1 MPDNPIISDALAHY
15 HYLHQHP
22 ELSFEEHLTAG
33 YVREVL
39 ERYKVSC
46 QNVGA
51 TGVLGFI
58 PGQDSSRT
66 IALRADLDALP
77 ITEDS
82 THSILSTH
90 PGKMHACGHD
100 LHVSCLLG
108 ATGFLQSHRETLPQN
123 VLLIFQ
129 AGEEVLP
136 GGAQEVIQHPFFQS
150 HRPEWIVALHA
161 EPDLPVGSVGLCP
174 GQYMASGDEIYITL
188 EGPGGHAALPERSAD
203 LILIASHIVVAL
215 QQIVSR
221 HASPFIPS
229 VLTFGNICC
238 HSVMNMIPQQ
248 VRLEGTFR
256 TFDESWR
263 SAAKKKI
270 REISEAIARSMGAT
284 PSIKIVDGYPS
295 LYNDP
300 IKTGYTQTLLEKI
313 LGNDKV
319 VRLSQRMT
327 TEDFARYSQ
336 IIPATFIRL
345 GVQSPEHVCGKL
357 HTPEFYPDL
366 RALDYGI
373 RTLCEIS
380 LNPEPTCLSF

>member
-58 PGQDSSRT
+58 PGQNSSRT
-66 IALRADLDALP
+66 IAFRADMDALP

-129 AGEEVLP
+129 AGEEV
-136 GGAQEVIQHPFFQS
+136 
-150 HRPEWIVALHA
+150 
-161 EPDLPVGSVGLCP
+161 
-174 GQYMASGDEIYITL
+174 
-188 EGPGGHAALPERSAD
+188 
-203 LILIASHIVVAL
+203 
-215 QQIVSR
+215 
-221 HASPFIPS
+221 
-229 VLTFGNICC
+229 
-238 HSVMNMIPQQ
+238 
-248 VRLEGTFR
+248 
-256 TFDESWR
+256 
-263 SAAKKKI
+263 
-270 REISEAIARSMGAT
+270 
-284 PSIKIVDGYPS
+284 
-295 LYNDP
+295 
-300 IKTGYTQTLLEKI
+300 
-313 LGNDKV
+313 
-319 VRLSQRMT
+319 
-327 TEDFARYSQ
+327 
-336 IIPATFIRL
+336 
-345 GVQSPEHVCGKL
+345 
-357 HTPEFYPDL
+357 
-366 RALDYGI
+366 
-373 RTLCEIS
+373 
-380 LNPEPTCLSF
+380 